1 MGTNFNQTNVP
12 QNLDMQSLKAAAD
25 SAGQYAKGC
34 RFVAVIKPTGSS
46 IIGLIPRDL
55 VYMCEA
61 VEFPGRGFDITEIR
75 YWGPKQVFPNNVMY
89 GSGINMQFICR
100 QDSTERAFFDNWQDI
115 INPVNNFM
123 FEYPDNYYADINI
136 YQLAEYAAGA
146 GWNYIKDS
154 NHKPVNSLATY
165 GWTLRKCWPTLV
177 NPQQVTWA
185 DQDILRLQVS
195 FAYKYWDRPDYVK

>member
-1 MGTNFNQTNVP
+1 MGTNFSQVNVP

-34 RFVAVIKPTGSS
+34 RFAAVIKPTGSS

-136 YQLAEYAAGA
+136 FQLSEVGGPAKATQKLGTHV
-146 GWNYIKDS
+146 G
-154 NHKPVNSLATY
+154 TY
-165 GWTLRKCWPTLV
+165 GWSLRKCWPTLV

-195 FAYKYWDRPDYVK
+195 FAYKYWDRPDYAR